1 MTLPVADE
9 PEKPIADKT
18 PWRLPKNQAERA
30 RLCIRAAELRSKGQ
44 TYAKIAEQLG
54 MDSPAVAKKC
64 AEVGYGL
71 APGDDLR
78 TGRRR
83 AAEELDMLRRKLWEI
98 ADGTYYKVAAN
109 GTVPLDPVTGQP
121 LQDVDA
127 VVQAL
132 RALTEVNKQYRTL
145 MGTDAPRLSASMV
158 ATGSLEDIRAQIES
172 TRREVEQAE
181 RDAAFS
187 GDDDDGAAGVPAL
200 PPGSPKTPPPVRAY
214 AEPDPGL

>member
-1 MTLPVADE
+1 MTLPGGSE

-44 TYAKIAEQLG
+44 TYAKIAELLG
-54 MDSPAVAKKC
+54 MDSPAAAKKC

-83 AAEELDMLRRKLWEI
+83 AGEELDMLRRKLWEI
-98 ADGTYYKVAAN
+98 ADGKYYKVAAN

-121 LQDVDA
+121 LEDVDA
-127 VVQAL
+127 IVQAL

-172 TRREVEQAE
+172 TRRELEQAE
-181 RDAAFS
+181 REAAL
-187 GDDDDGAAGVPAL
+187 GDDDDDGFAGVPAL
-200 PPGSPKTPPPVRAY
+200 PVSPSGMPPASAY
-214 AEPDPGL
+214 AGPDSGL